1 MRLFVSL
8 LPSLRPVAPTAD
20 VAVVIDVLRATSVMA
35 TALANGAASIATCE
49 EIDDANMIA
58 EMIRKKKPL
67 LCGERACQKIPGF
80 DLGNSPA
87 EYVADVVQEKTL
99 VLTTTNGTHAIAA
112 AGPADRLITASFLNL
127 HAVVELIKDMSHVHL
142 VCAGTEGE
150 VTAEDTLM
158 AGAIVHGLQAARSID
173 CVGDEPFLAAQL
185 WRASFGSNLDV
196 DADSL
201 AEQLAN
207 SHGGRNLIQ
216 AGYSADLKHCA
227 LLDAANVV
235 PERVAT
241 SPSTFALKANEA

>member
-1 MRLFVSL
+1 
-8 LPSLRPVAPTAD
+8 
-20 VAVVIDVLRATSVMA
+20 MA

-80 DLGNSPA
+80 DLGNSPS
-87 EYVADVVQEKTL
+87 EYTSDAVQDKAL

-127 HAVVELIKDMSHVHL
+127 HAVIELIKEMSHVHL

-150 VTAEDTLM
+150 VTAEDTLL
-158 AGAIVHGLQAARSID
+158 AGAIVHGLQAIRSID
-173 CVGDEPFLAAQL
+173 CVGDEPFVAATF

-196 DADSL
+196 DSDAL

-207 SHGGRNLIQ
+207 SRGGRNLLS
-216 AGYSADLKHCA
+216 AGYAADLNSCTA
-227 LLDAANVV
+227 G
-235 PERVAT
+235 RCQRGTRT
-241 SPSTFALKANEA
+241 SRDIAQYVCFESKPVLIG